1 MCDMD
6 AVALFLFPTIVL
18 LFRLFAVKSLTSFGC
33 AVHKSRATPSF
44 PRQFIYK
51 IQNNILGS
59 CFQHEGNTLALNH
72 LHYKI
77 FLPIPV
83 KFQVIANLYLF

>member
-18 LFRLFAVKSLTSFGC
+18 LFRLFAVKSLTSFGY

-59 CFQHEGNTLALNH
+59 CFQHSLALNH
-72 LHYKI
+72 LCYKI